1 MSKNYKY
8 IGSRVSGLDERD
20 KVLSNIIYAE
30 DFYMPG
36 IIYGKVFRSTRPSA
50 IIKTLDLSKARAL
63 EGVVSII
70 THEDVPNNESVKNC
84 AGQNTEVGLLDAT
97 DTVLAIDRVRYY
109 GEPIAIVG
117 AVNQDILRD
126 AMELIDIEYEDIP
139 GVYDPEKAMEAASP
153 KIHGDNNVIAAWK
166 LRKGKVDEAF
176 AKADVIIEGEYSTP
190 RQEHAHLE
198 PEGGVAWTDDMGV
211 LNVRYSTQVIEHYR
225 DLAAIL
231 GLPES
236 RVRVIG
242 TILGGGFG
250 GKEDMTAEPFL
261 ALLAWKTGK
270 PTKLI
275 YTREEMGFARA
286 KRCPYKFKYK
296 TGATKDGKLIAMEAT
311 LIQDAGARVQLSPWI
326 LMYSTIHSTGPY
338 EIPNVKVDG
347 YAALTN
353 NVPTSAFRGFGA
365 MQVAW
370 AYESQMDK
378 LAAALKM
385 DPLEFRKLNYYK
397 KGSITG
403 NFQEITSEVLL
414 SEAAAKARD
423 ALGEKKKASSGTK
436 KVGQGVACG
445 WMSYGRMTYLHDIAS
460 VWTGLEMD
468 GSAVVRCGIPDL
480 GGGQRETIRAIT
492 AEVIGLKLDE
502 VHVISTDSQTTP
514 IAGTVTA
521 TRACYMT
528 GNAAKLAAEEVKTV
542 VLEQASKMLNV
553 QSELLE
559 IEDKI
564 IYTKNTEK
572 SSTNSISLIE
582 VIHECARLGI
592 QVQKLSTFKAPFTDA
607 ITDSL
612 ITDPVFADFTFG
624 AQAVEVEVDTE
635 TGKVEVLK
643 HISAYDIGQTI
654 NIKRA
659 EGQMEGAAAQGLGFG
674 LTEDYIER
682 EGIPQ
687 TWNLSDYIIPTS
699 MDVADIKSII
709 LESKSGKGPFGAKG
723 IGEPSIVAAG
733 PAAAA
738 AIRDAVGIEISKLPV
753 TPEEIY
759 WKLHKKQDRKKEA

>member
-1 MSKNYKY
+1 MSENFKY
-8 IGSRVSGLDERD
+8 IGSRVSGLDEKD

-30 DFYMPG
+30 DFSTPG
-36 IIYGKVFRSTRPSA
+36 MIYGKVFRSIHPSA
-50 IIKTLDLSKARAL
+50 MIKKLDISKAKAL
-63 EGVVSII
+63 KGVVDIL
-70 THEDVPNNESVKNC
+70 THKDVPNNESVKNC
-84 AGQNTEVGLLDAT
+84 CGQNTEVGLLDAK
-97 DTVLAIDRVRYY
+97 DTVLAVDRVRYY
-109 GEPIAIVG
+109 GDPIAIVG
-117 AVNQDILRD
+117 AVDPDVLRD

-139 GVYDPEKAMEAASP
+139 GVYDPEEAMKPDAP
-153 KIHGDNNVIAAWK
+153 RIHGDNNVIAAWK
-166 LRKGKVDEAF
+166 LKKGDVDDAF
-176 AKADVIIEGEYSTP
+176 SKADVIVEGEYSTP

-250 GKEDMTAEPFL
+250 GKEDMTAEPYL

-296 TGATKDGKLIAMEAT
+296 TGASKDGKLVAMEAT

-338 EIPNVKVDG
+338 EIPNVKVDS

-370 AYESQMDK
+370 GYESQMDK

-385 DPLEFRKLNYYK
+385 DTLEFRKLNYYR

-414 SEAAAKARD
+414 PEAADKARE
-423 ALGEKKKASSGTK
+423 ALGEKSKPSSSTK
-436 KVGQGVACG
+436 KVGQGIACG

-480 GGGQRETIRAIT
+480 GGGQRETIRAIS
-492 AEVIGLKLDE
+492 AEVLGLELDE

-528 GNAAKLAAEEVKTV
+528 GNATKLAAEEVKAV
-542 VLEQASKMLNV
+542 ILEQAAKMLYTTKE
-553 QSELLE
+553 SLE
-559 IEDKI
+559 IENKI
-564 IYTKNTEK
+564 IFTKDTKK
-572 SSTNSISLIE
+572 SSSNSISLVE

-592 QVQKLSTFKAPFTDA
+592 QVQKLSTFKAPFTDE
-607 ITDSL
+607 ITDAL

-624 AQAVEVEVDTE
+624 AQAIEVEVDTE

-643 HISAYDIGQTI
+643 HISAYDIGQAI

-659 EGQMEGAAAQGLGFG
+659 EGQIEGAAAQGLGFA
-674 LTEDYIER
+674 LTEDYIEE

-709 LESKSGKGPFGAKG
+709 LESKSGKGPFGVKG

-738 AIRDAVGIEISKLPV
+738 AVRDAVGIEISKLPV

-759 WKLHKKQDRKKEA
+759 WKIHKK

>member
-1 MSKNYKY
+1 MSDAFTY
-8 IGSRVSGLDERD
+8 IGSRVSGMDERD
-20 KVLSNIIYAE
+20 KVLSNVIYAE
-30 DFYMPG
+30 DFTMPG
-36 IIYGKVFRSTRPSA
+36 MIYGKVFRSTRPSA
-50 IIKTLDLSKARAL
+50 MIKKLDLSKARAL
-63 EGVVSII
+63 KGVFTIM

-84 AGQNTEVGLLDAT
+84 AGQNTEVGLLEAT

-109 GEPIAIVG
+109 GEPIALV
-117 AVNQDILRD
+117 AAADADVLRD
-126 AMELIDIEYEDIP
+126 AIELIEIEYEDIP
-139 GVYDPEKAMEAASP
+139 GVYDPEEAMKPDSP

-166 LRKGKVDEAF
+166 LRKGDVDEAF
-176 AKADVIIEGEYSTP
+176 SKADVIVDGVYSTP

-198 PEGGVAWTDDMGV
+198 PEAGVAWTDDMGV
-211 LNVRYSTQVIEHYR
+211 LNIRYSTQVIEHYR
-225 DLAAIL
+225 DIAAIL
-231 GLPES
+231 GVPES

-250 GKEDMTAEPFL
+250 GKEDMTVEPYL
-261 ALLAWKTGK
+261 ALLAWKTKK
-270 PTKLI
+270 PVKMA

-286 KRCPYKFKYK
+286 KRCPYVFRYK
-296 TGATKDGKLIAMEAT
+296 TGASKDGKLVAMEAT
-311 LIQDAGARVQLSPWI
+311 LIQDSGARVQLSPWI

-347 YAALTN
+347 YSALTN

-370 AYESQMDK
+370 GYESQMDK
-378 LAAALKM
+378 LAAALGM
-385 DPLEFRKLNYYK
+385 DPLEFRNLNYYK

-414 SEAAAKARD
+414 PEAVTKVKQ
-423 ALGEKKKASSGTK
+423 ALGEKTKSSSDTR
-436 KVGQGVACG
+436 KVGQGIACG

-492 AEVIGLKLDE
+492 AEVLGLRLDE
-502 VHVISTDSQTTP
+502 VHVISTDSQSTP

-528 GNAAKLAAEEVKTV
+528 GNASKLAAEEVRNV
-542 VLEQASKMLNV
+542 ILEQAAILMDLPKETLA
-553 QSELLE
+553 
-559 IEDKI
+559 IKDKI
-564 IYTKNTEK
+564 VYSSEK
-572 SSTNSISLIE
+572 KADSPNFLPLVK
-582 VIHECARLGI
+582 VIQECARLGI
-592 QVQKLSTFKAPFTDA
+592 QIQKLSTFKAPFTDA

-624 AQAVEVEVDTE
+624 TQAIEVEVDTE

-643 HISAYDIGQTI
+643 HVSAYDIGQAI
-654 NIKRA
+654 NLKRV
-659 EGQMEGAAAQGLGFG
+659 EGQIEGASVQGLGFAMC
-674 LTEDYIER
+674 EDYR
-682 EGIPQ
+682 EVNGIPI

-699 MDVADIKSII
+699 MDVADVKTLL

-723 IGEPSIVAAG
+723 VGEPSIVAAG
-733 PAAAA
+733 PAFAAA
-738 AIRDAVGIEISKLPV
+738 VRDAVGIEISKLPV

-759 WKLHKKQDRKKEA
+759 WKLHPENA

>member
-1 MSKNYKY
+1 MNDTYRY
-8 IGSRVSGLDERD
+8 IGSRVSGMDERD
-20 KVLSNIIYAE
+20 KVLSNIKYAE
-30 DFYMPG
+30 DFSMPG
-36 IIYGKVFRSTRPSA
+36 MIHGKVFRSTRSSA
-50 IIKTLDLSKARAL
+50 MIKKLDLTKAKAL
-63 EGVVSII
+63 DGVITI
-70 THEDVPNNESVKNC
+70 MTHEDVPNNESVKNC

-97 DTVLAIDRVRYY
+97 DTVLAVDRVRYY
-109 GEPIAIVG
+109 GEPIAILG
-117 AVNQDILRD
+117 AVNTDILRD

-139 GVYDPEKAMEAASP
+139 GVFDPEEAMKPESP
-153 KIHGDNNVIAAWK
+153 KLHGDNNVIAAWK
-166 LRKGKVDEAF
+166 LRKGDVDEAF
-176 AKADVIIEGEYSTP
+176 EEAEVIIEGEYSTP

-211 LNVRYSTQVIEHYR
+211 LNIRYSTQVIEHYR
-225 DLAAIL
+225 DLSAIL

-242 TILGGGFG
+242 TIIGGGFG
-250 GKEDMTAEPFL
+250 GKEDMTAEPYL

-270 PTKLI
+270 PVKLI

-296 TGATKDGKLIAMEAT
+296 TGASKDGKLVAMEAT

-385 DPLEFRKLNYYK
+385 DPLEFRRLNFYK

-403 NFQEITSEVLL
+403 NYQRITSEVLL
-414 SEAAAKARD
+414 SEAADKARK
-423 ALGEKKKASSGTK
+423 ALGEKSKTSSSTK
-436 KVGQGVACG
+436 KIGQGTACG

-492 AEVIGLKLDE
+492 AEILGLKLEE
-502 VHVISTDSQTTP
+502 VHVISTDSQATP

-521 TRACYMT
+521 TRASYMT
-528 GNAAKLAAEEVKTV
+528 GNASKLAAEKVRTV
-542 VLEQASKMLNV
+542 ILEQASKMLDV
-553 QSELLE
+553 PSELLE

-564 IYTKNTEK
+564 IYTKNAAK
-572 SSTNSISLIE
+572 SSLNSISLTE
-582 VIHECARLGI
+582 VVHECARLGI
-592 QVQKLSTFKAPFTDA
+592 QVQNLSTFKAPFTDA

-624 AQAVEVEVDTE
+624 AQAIEVEVDTE

-643 HISAYDIGQTI
+643 HVTAYDIGQAI
-654 NIKRA
+654 NVKRA

-674 LTEDYIER
+674 LTEDYIEQ
-682 EGIPQ
+682 EGIPK

-733 PAAAA
+733 PAVAA

-759 WKLHKKQDRKKEA
+759 WKIHEKQEH